1 MLRTRTRTFGDTHV
15 GKAGSFARA
24 ATLGLAFLGATGV
37 AGCFEDNYAFTDK
50 PGTATQMYKVAEPSG
65 SSLSALIQLTMK
77 NPQTG
82 QEVTIHSG
90 MITKVDDKGIEYVTG
105 DLGDITGP
113 KKRIEFDKPT
123 QLEGTDYVVMVQKT
137 STPGEAIVFFNFP
150 D

>member
-90 MITKVDDKGIEYVTG
+90 MITKVDDK
-105 DLGDITGP
+105 
-113 KKRIEFDKPT
+113 RIEFDKPT